1 MEEAIA
7 SEAEGDAAE
16 ASLLDMQEQLDDL
29 EFDGELAELPI
40 GVVIAS
46 ICRTLGLEFDLKQF
60 TDAELGLT
68 PGSVRLAATV
78 AEVKAGADF
87 SDDPGVLPIW
97 PPRAGM
103 ADPLL
108 D

>member
-16 ASLLDMQEQLDDL
+16 ASLLDMQEQLDDP
-29 EFDGELAELPI
+29 EFDGELVELPI

>member
-46 ICRTLGLEFDLKQF
+46 ICRALGGELHLKHF
-60 TDAELGLT
+60 ADAELELT
-68 PGSVRLAATV
+68 PGQSERRSLHSGPT
-78 AEVKAGADF
+78 G
-87 SDDPGVLPIW
+87 STLPNN
-97 PPRAGM
+97 
-103 ADPLL
+103 
-108 D
+108 